1 MVFHMP
7 LKTLKIK
14 VETHEALTKVKGKLM
29 AETGKE
35 VTYDDAIMWLI
46 KTVEKLKVNGEKH
59 F

>member
-1 MVFHMP
+1 MVFHMT

-14 VETHEALTKVKGKLM
+14 LETHEALTKVKGKLM

-46 KTVEKLKVNGEKH
+46 KTVEKLKS
-59 F
+59 

>member
-1 MVFHMP
+1 MP

-14 VETHEALTKVKGKLM
+14 LETHEALTKIKGKLM

-46 KTVEKLKVNGEKH
+46 KTVEKLKS
-59 F
+59 